1 MQKDYGKIQAE
12 DAEIIAISSDNLA
25 DTKRTV
31 QNQGIQYIVLSDSD
45 KQAITAYNVVDP
57 NNNRLAR
64 PASYILKTDGTIAW
78 KYIDIRLGDR
88 VPTAQILSELGKL

>member
-12 DAEIIAISSDNLA
+12 GAEIIAISSDNLA

-57 NNNRLAR
+57 DNNQLAR
-64 PASYILKTDGTIAW
+64 PASYILKADGTIAW
-78 KYIDIRLGDR
+78 KSLDIRLGDR
-88 VPTAQILSELGKL
+88 VPTAQILSELRKL